1 MEAEVTDVS
10 PAARAAVAEEVFAK
24 TTEAMAEAS
33 AGGVEDGG
41 GSGSIFGDAL

>member
-1 MEAEVTDVS
+1 MESEATDAT
-10 PAARAAVAEEVFAK
+10 PAARAAVAEAVFEK